1 MDRLVA
7 KSHLHCLKS
16 HTMLSVNRLHPLRVH
31 LKVTQV
37 NKLSLSRNNSLERSP
52 PHQTNSLRTTLRTPN
67 AMPRITATINN
78 SMACSKERRVSKT
91 AQLSN
96 DHSVDTMVLK
106 LREFL
111 NSPRAQ
117 LNKLHLATQLPVVK
131 EAATTLPTQ
140 LPRLSSKELAKAH
153 NLNSSLVTP
162 NNLKLATTPMAIPT
176 IRAHTM
182 LHT

>member
-1 MDRLVA
+1 MDRPVP
-7 KSHLHCLKS
+7 KSHLHCLKN
-16 HTMLSVNRLHPLRVH
+16 HMMLSVNRLHPLRVH
-31 LKVTQV
+31 LKVTQT
-37 NKLSLSRNNSLERSP
+37 NKLSPSHSNSLERS

-67 AMPRITATINN
+67 AMPRTTATTNN

-106 LREFL
+106 LRELL

-117 LNKLHLATQLPVVK
+117 LNKLHLATQLPVVR

-153 NLNSSLVTP
+153 NLNSSLVTH
-162 NNLKLATTPMAIPT
+162 NNLKPATTPMAIPT
-176 IRAHTM
+176 IRAHTI